1 MNKTGK
7 FTQKGK
13 EILKAHKPVTIAD
26 FLEEDQG
33 IASERK
39 IHEMEIESIQAN
51 PWQPRQHIDPKTL
64 SELSDSIR
72 QNGVIQPI
80 LVRRTD
86 QDEVVLVAGQ
96 RRLQASKL
104 ARLKTVPVIFTDGN
118 PLEIALIENLQ
129 RENLSPIEEAE
140 ALARMVRE
148 FNYTQEQVAKVI
160 GKARST
166 ISESL
171 SLIRLP
177 EDIKIECRRADIP
190 KRSLVEIAK
199 QGSEKDMLR
208 LFRQMQARALKSDAV
223 RTITRV
229 QRQKPQL
236 EKCLEKI
243 RAAAREL
250 KNLKIA
256 NLQEKEYLE
265 LIAELNRWK
274 RIVDGFLS

>member
-13 EILKAHKPVTIAD
+13 EILKAHKPGTIAD
-26 FLEEDQG
+26 FLEAEQD
-33 IASERK
+33 SERK
-39 IHEMEIESIQAN
+39 IHEMEIASIQAN

-72 QNGVIQPI
+72 QYGVIQPI
-80 LVRRTD
+80 LVRRAN
-86 QDEVVLVAGQ
+86 QGEIVLVAGQ

-104 ARLKTVPVIFTDGN
+104 AGLKTVPVIFTDGN

-140 ALARMVRE
+140 ALARMVSE
-148 FNYTQEQVAKVI
+148 FNYTQEQVARVI

-171 SLIRLP
+171 SLTRLP
-177 EDIKIECRRADIP
+177 EEIKTECRRADIP

-208 LFRQMQARALKSDAV
+208 LFRQLQARTLKSDAV
-223 RTITRV
+223 RAITRV
-229 QRQKPQL
+229 QRQKPQM

-243 RAAAREL
+243 RAVAREL
-250 KNLKIA
+250 ENLKVT

-265 LIAELNRWK
+265 LVEELSRLK
-274 RIVDGFLS
+274 GIVDGFLS